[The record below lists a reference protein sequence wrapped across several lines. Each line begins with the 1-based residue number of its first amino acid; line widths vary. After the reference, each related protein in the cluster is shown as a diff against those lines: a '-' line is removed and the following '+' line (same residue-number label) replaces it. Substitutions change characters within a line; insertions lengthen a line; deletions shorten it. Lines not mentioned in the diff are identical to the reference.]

1 MAITHIEMAVKTQ
14 EKFEFYILSLVFTL
28 LALSIQTAKFGDSF
42 YANFFELTGWVCLVI
57 SGIAGLWRME
67 FIPIQHGKIAK
78 KHEIEEQIINF
89 EEIKKKGV
97 SEISVLLTG
106 STEKIDETLE
116 NNRAALVILDTVIDK
131 IDHHNLLKYRT
142 HKYAFVFGVLLILLS
157 RGWDP
162 ASKIGA
168 TILQALRLCPS

>member
-1 MAITHIEMAVKTQ
+1 MV
-14 EKFEFYILSLVFTL
+14 V
-28 LALSIQTAKFGDSF
+28 
-42 YANFFELTGWVCLVI
+42 

-97 SEISVLLTG
+97 SEVSVLLTG
-106 STEKIDETLE
+106 STEKIDETLK
-116 NNRAALVILDTVIDK
+116 NNREALVILDTVIDK
-131 IDHHNLLKYRT
+131 IEHHNFLKYRI
-142 HKYAFVFGVLLILLS
+142 HKYAFIIGILFILLS
-157 RGWDP
+157 RGLTP

-168 TILQALRLCPS
+168 TILQSLKLCLS